1 MNIEEIE
8 NKIKELQ
15 EEVEKLKKEKNS
27 KKRRVGMGEHYYY
40 IDANNL
46 VTETYEGYTKGDNTK
61 YNIHNY
67 FKTEEEAQAVVD
79 NIKTHIEL
87 MELAEELNT
96 EPIDWNDGKQNK
108 YLIALGKKDIL
119 QDVTFYAKTANTIY
133 CTNSYFKNE
142 AIKRI
147 GEERLIKYLKGE

>member
-1 MNIEEIE
+1 MEIKELE

-15 EEVEKLKKEKNS
+15 EEIERLKNKEN
-27 KKRRVGMGEHYYY
+27 KRWRAKMEESYFY
-40 IDANNL
+40 IDEAL
-46 VTETYEGYTKGDNTK
+46 IVRKTVDCQPFDSYR
-61 YNIHNY
+61 YNYHNY
-67 FKTEEEAQAVVD
+67 FKTKEETQAGAD

-87 MELAEELNT
+87 IELAEELNT
-96 EPIDWNDGKQNK
+96 EPIDWNNGNQNK
-108 YLIALGKKDIL
+108 YLIALGKNDIL

-147 GEERLIKYLKGE
+147 GEERLIKYLKGI